1 MKEYDS
7 GRIIQMHIVLNTL
20 LAEII
25 FSIITFNITPDV
37 GTCFFFAFVFYYL
50 LQTVFF
56 WLFIYTL
63 FLQARVHEIFDSA
76 KYNSYTIYI
85 FVGYGLPFIVTLTIS
100 GLYFKEEIDEK
111 VCWLLF
117 EGSVAW
123 GFSGV
128 IVTLGVGSLAI
139 LLLTI
144 YQSRSM
150 ENGIILEEKCIRT
163 MFTQF
168 FVLMTSV
175 FGAFALQERSFFA
188 EYCFSLCNLLQGFS
202 IAIMYC
208 ILRREDPIIKANQI
222 GPLPDWDH
230 EDDGKFE
237 DKTAEFKDMESDAER
252 SDSGDDDDGEEKLDM
267 EAEDEETAVDLPIK
281 KKFKHVKDG
290 STIFLQARKEGD
302 DESDDEERPPLHIP
316 GVHPPFV
323 RPKAPEPSAPQA
335 SVGDGIDIVLNDLNP
350 NNSRSSMNPFINVY
364 VSDEDSDQ
372 EIDFR
377 YEEIDEVNT
386 RYRAD

>member
-20 LAEII
+20 LAEIF

-63 FLQARVHEIFDSA
+63 FLQARIHEIFDSA

-85 FVGYGLPFIVTLTIS
+85 FVGYGLPFIATLTIS
-100 GLYFKEEIDEK
+100 GLYFRDEIDEK

-117 EGSVAW
+117 EGNHAW
-123 GFSGV
+123 SFSGV
-128 IVTLGVGSLAI
+128 IVTLGMASLSI

-150 ENGIILEEKCIRT
+150 ENGIILQEKCIRT

-175 FGAFALQERSFFA
+175 FGAFALQEQSFFA

-222 GPLPDWDH
+222 GPLPD
-230 EDDGKFE
+230 
-237 DKTAEFKDMESDAER
+237 
-252 SDSGDDDDGEEKLDM
+252 
-267 EAEDEETAVDLPIK
+267 
-281 KKFKHVKDG
+281 
-290 STIFLQARKEGD
+290 
-302 DESDDEERPPLHIP
+302 
-316 GVHPPFV
+316 
-323 RPKAPEPSAPQA
+323 
-335 SVGDGIDIVLNDLNP
+335 
-350 NNSRSSMNPFINVY
+350 
-364 VSDEDSDQ
+364 
-372 EIDFR
+372 
-377 YEEIDEVNT
+377 
-386 RYRAD
+386 